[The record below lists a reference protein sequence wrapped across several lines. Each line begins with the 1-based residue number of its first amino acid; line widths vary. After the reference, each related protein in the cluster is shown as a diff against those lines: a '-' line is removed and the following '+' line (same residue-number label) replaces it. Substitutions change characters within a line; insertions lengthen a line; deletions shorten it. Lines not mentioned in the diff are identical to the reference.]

1 MSVSIRSILWFCV
14 AIFGLNVYLYVQES
28 NTSYMAVKPVVESS
42 LVGEQSD
49 NSEQFE
55 DIYRSVK

>member
-28 NTSYMAVKPVVESS
+28 TAKAVAEKPAVQNT
-42 LVGEQSD
+42 LVGD
-49 NSEQFE
+49 NSDGSEQNGE
-55 DIYRSVK
+55 VYNIVN